1 MPSAVAWNGDVVD
14 VPGQRQPHA
23 ARNQTIV
30 AVHGEHA
37 STATSLE
44 HVLANAVQAA
54 VGDPE
59 ALVLV
64 DPGCITVVQW
74 YGGIEAAWHAETPGE
89 WADQIEG
96 DPPDGEAIQAGA
108 LDDAMGL
115 GLLDNVLDWREG
127 WPPET
132 DDDNAA

>member
-1 MPSAVAWNGDVVD
+1 MPNATAWNGVVTVPDQRRRDV
-14 VPGQRQPHA
+14 GRS
-23 ARNQTIV
+23 QTIV
-30 AVHGEHA
+30 PVHGEHA

-44 HVLANAVQAA
+44 HVLANAVAAA

-59 ALVLV
+59 ALAMV
-64 DPGCITVVQW
+64 DPDWVTVVQW
-74 YGGIEAAWHAETPGE
+74 YGGIEAAWHAETPCE
-89 WADQIEG
+89 WAELIEG

-132 DDDNAA
+132 EGW